1 MADNTQINDFFDLA
15 AFAEQA
21 QIVVTECSKT
31 AAKMQEAF
39 KAVRP
44 NLNAEGLNQ
53 FAAAAAKVQEAQ
65 TKAKQVMTDFE
76 KAQQKLIKSQGDYN
90 RDLERLDELLKA
102 DAQSTAAMAAQNKA
116 LEQIR
121 RNLSRTDENYAATVQ
136 KIIEK
141 QNANVKAMR
150 DFQTEEQKRTAN
162 IGKYKEAIE
171 EAMNASGNYRAQLK
185 SLTNAM
191 VEVEQSI
198 IAAKEAHGAESAE
211 VQTLQA
217 QYDKLQQQA
226 AKVKDAQNDMQA
238 RIRYLADDYGNFNAV
253 MEGMKGVTA
262 FGQGVAGVTNLLGV
276 NNAAVT
282 KSIQTMMSL
291 QSVMQALNT
300 IQKIFN
306 KDSRLMVMLQ
316 QLKVKGAK
324 QEAVAMQGAAT
335 ATTAEAAAT
344 TGAAVATRG
353 FTAAL
358 MSNPFGLIAVAL
370 ATLTTAILTFT
381 GVMDDATEATDEN
394 SDAMKENTGD
404 VEDNTSAVDANS
416 EAWKKNMEI
425 RKEAKKGSAEMLM
438 TIADKEASALEKE
451 GAMLEFVRTKLGQ
464 NVTSV
469 QEAKKVYN
477 EFVKA
482 TGSVSASM
490 SVFDESAKST
500 AKSHVTL
507 TEAAESYANAM
518 VLLASAQETF
528 GGISTSEEEEE
539 EAATFIKKWEDNVR
553 YARQQFEM
561 LEERTVGAYKNMKA
575 GSKEVAKATKDV
587 KDTTKLATEA
597 QLAAVDRAENLM
609 ATVNELHVQFMRGE
623 ITAAEYEERL
633 AKITFDAQVEEIQ
646 ATIAAL
652 VEQNE
657 TIGENTEEY
666 VKNSEQIAKLQKQ
679 LNDLNFKNF
688 RDELEKNKKAAKDS
702 SAALVMGISTDI
714 KWLQAI
720 AKKGMEQLAEV
731 TQRVMETVTEIGDE
745 MMTSVSAVSESIFEA
760 QTARLSKEQDE
771 MAQHYELQRAYIEA
785 NVQDEEERSQKLAQL
800 ALDEANAKA
809 IAARKEADV
818 ERRKA
823 KVDLAITTAKASA
836 DVAAAIAAA
845 VLAASAGD
853 PYTLAVRI
861 GEAVAAVIAA
871 GAAVTSAAAK
881 INSIPAFYK
890 GGKPDKGTVFRAGE
904 RGYEVGIGDSG
915 RTYLFPRDGVYV
927 APEPIRIHPHSE
939 SVQMVNNYNKSVT
952 LRNSLTV
959 KVIDNKRIEKYFGI

>member
-21 QIVVTECSKT
+21 QIVVNECSKT

-44 NLNAEGLNQ
+44 NLNSEGLNE
-53 FAAAAAKVQEAQ
+53 FAKAAAKVQEAQ

-136 KIIEK
+136 KIIDK

-198 IAAKEAHGAESAE
+198 IAAKEAHVAESSE

-253 MEGMKGVTA
+253 LQGMQGVTA
-262 FGQGVAGVTNLLGV
+262 LGQGIAGVTSLMGV
-276 NNAAVT
+276 NSQAVER
-282 KSIQTMMSL
+282 SIQVMMSL
-291 QSVMQALNT
+291 QSIMNALNT
-300 IQKIFN
+300 VQKIFN
-306 KDSRLMVMLQ
+306 KDSRVMVMLQ
-316 QLKVKGAK
+316 QLKTKGAK

-344 TGAAVATRG
+344 TGATAATRG

-358 MSNPFGLIAVAL
+358 MSNPFGLIAVAV
-370 ATLTTAILTFT
+370 ATLTTAIIGLT
-381 GVMDDATEATDEN
+381 GAMDDSTAATDEN
-394 SDAMKENTGD
+394 SESVQKNTEKWKDNMSARREALRALSGGLLSTI
-404 VEDNTSAVDANS
+404 EDKGLDTFER
-416 EAWKKNMEI
+416 EAAI
-425 RKEAKKGSAEMLM
+425 
-438 TIADKEASALEKE
+438 
-451 GAMLEFVRTKLGQ
+451 LEFVTQKLGLHV
-464 NVTSV
+464 NGI
-469 QEAKKVYN
+469 EDAKKAYN
-477 EFVKA
+477 GFKNAVGGITMSMDVIEADGTRVHRAAA
-482 TGSVSASM
+482 TLRDAALSLVNARANLKELQDQAAEMSA
-490 SVFDESAKST
+490 DESDEEKNRMT
-500 AKSHVTL
+500 RVLQTY
-507 TEAAESYANAM
+507 EAYVMYAQNM
-518 VLLASAQETF
+518 YDVLEN
-528 GGISTSEEEEE
+528 
-539 EAATFIKKWEDNVR
+539 K
-553 YARQQFEM
+553 
-561 LEERTVGAYKNMKA
+561 TVGAYKNMKA
-575 GSKEVAKATKDV
+575 GSKEVAKATKEV

-597 QLAAVDRAENLM
+597 QLAAVDRAEKLM
-609 ATVNELHVQFMRGE
+609 AVVNELQVLFMRGE

-633 AKITFDAQVEEIQ
+633 AKITFSAQVEEIQ

-652 VEQNE
+652 NEQNE
-657 TIGENTEEY
+657 TLGENTEEY

-702 SAALVMGISTDI
+702 SAAVVMGISTNI
-714 KWLQAI
+714 KWLQAV
-720 AKKGMEQLAEV
+720 AKKGMEQMLEV
-731 TQRVMETVTEIGDE
+731 TQRVMDTVQEIGDE
-745 MMTSVSAVSESIFEA
+745 MNASIAAVSESIFEA

-785 NVQDEEERSQKLAQL
+785 NVHDEEERQQKLAQL
-800 ALDEANAKA
+800 ALEEANAKA
-809 IAARKEADV
+809 IAARKEAEV
-818 ERRKA
+818 ERKKA

-836 DVAAAIAAA
+836 DIAAAIAAA
-845 VLAASAGD
+845 VLTAAAGGEA
-853 PYTLAVRI
+853 YTVAVRI
-861 GEAVAAVIAA
+861 AAAVAAVLSA
-871 GAAVTSAAAK
+871 GAAVASAAAK
-881 INSIPAFYK
+881 INSIPAFER
-890 GGKPDKGTVFRAGE
+890 GGEAKRGLVFRAGE
-904 RGYEVGIGDSG
+904 RGYEVGQGVSG

-939 SVQMVNNYNKSVT
+939 SVQMVNNYNKAVT

-959 KVIDNKRIEKYFGI
+959 KVIDNKRIEKYFAI